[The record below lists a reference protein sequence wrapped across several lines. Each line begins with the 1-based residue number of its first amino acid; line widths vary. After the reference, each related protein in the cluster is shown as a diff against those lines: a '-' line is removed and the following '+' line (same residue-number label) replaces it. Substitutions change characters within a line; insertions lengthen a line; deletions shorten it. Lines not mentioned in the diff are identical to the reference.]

1 NLFVSAENSQFD
13 NYMSGPQV
21 IEVVVIDSDIDDTD
35 EAKGEPD
42 VTINGKVLRMI
53 QAVDGNWY
61 GYFADRTQAS
71 IADNTALNVGGDSQ
85 VGLANQ
91 GLEFGTL
98 CSNAD
103 GTDGYI
109 GFDIGDT
116 DGIAVPAIG
125 GVLGGENGT
134 ATGAAITTACA
145 AVGTPN
151 EVTTNATNNVVREA
165 KVPNSTLDTT
175 ATDDEI
181 GQIGLG
187 LPTTVTGG
195 GAADVDGLW
204 PFIQL
209 YALNPTGNVVVQYN
223 KGGGV
228 QSTTLTFDTVDQF
241 AGVTMDRSVY
251 TRDAQVHLTVTDLWL
266 NIDPTDEDSWTFGT
280 NSSFVAAN
288 TDTGVSASAD
298 GLTTNYQVFN
308 ENGGAAGAADD
319 NGVID
324 ISGNFSSLMI
334 EDNGVLILNVDAQS
348 SGTNVITLQD
358 NDDSILTGCTQDV
371 STCAVGNTATT
382 HLAGQGLGVGSQ
394 PITITEQGPNTGVF
408 GTYDESDVS
417 ALIVTSDALRG
428 TSATIDYNESP
439 VTVLT
444 GFEFGTIDI
453 QPIDD
458 EWNSGE
464 EIPVILVDNDANKN
478 SRVDED
484 LDLNNPAVT
493 LIPSLVT
500 GDPFTLGESTNSTGP
515 VAIYMNAHAHPI
527 TGLVTAAVANNY
539 VSANMTVDLFSQIG
553 RVNSTDTTQSIVGSP
568 AAAETNS
575 LLIDLRT
582 SMGELRASIGNTE
595 STTAPLHGM
604 NLFNYDVR
612 SFNNTGTFDIYLIN
626 ATASTLI
633 DTTTG
638 AAGGLTTSS
647 PVGFLKLVNN
657 GTSQGLVS
665 LNSTFINT
673 QLFATA
679 AVGGSGFA
687 LDSNGIGL
695 LFKHNALGG
704 FVTVSDAVDPI
715 VADFFSFGFTNDGL
729 EAGDR
734 VANQI
739 IRIEAEETG
748 DNTGTFAGSLEYTMV
763 NQINI
768 LDASTYTGLSTIA
781 SDPGFIVIE
790 DLTD

>member
-1 NLFVSAENSQFD
+1 MMPVAHAANANLFVSAENSQFD

-42 VTINGKVLRMI
+42 VTVNGKILRMV

-61 GYFADRTQAS
+61 GYFADRKQAS
-71 IADNTALNVGGDSQ
+71 IADFVATGGTGVAGQSLD
-85 VGLANQ
+85 
-91 GLEFGTL
+91 FGTL
-98 CSNAD
+98 C
-103 GTDGYI
+103 
-109 GFDIGDT
+109 
-116 DGIAVPAIG
+116 
-125 GVLGGENGT
+125 
-134 ATGAAITTACA
+134 ATGAGTNTVVGVTVDDTVGVAIPLASLIGVAGQNGTSTGVALTTACVQNTDSA
-145 AVGTPN
+145 NSAVDILT
-151 EVTTNATNNVVREA
+151 ATDVQNVVREA
-165 KVPNSTLDTT
+165 KTPNTTLTT
-175 ATDDEI
+175 TDSD
-181 GQIGLG
+181 GQIGING
-187 LPTTVTGG
+187 TEV
-195 GAADVDGLW
+195 W

-209 YALNPTGNVVVQYN
+209 YSLNPTGNVVVQYN

-241 AGVTMDRSVY
+241 AGAALDRAVY
-251 TRDAQVHLTVTDLWL
+251 TRDAQVHVTVTDLWL

-280 NSSFVAAN
+280 V
-288 TDTGVSASAD
+288 
-298 GLTTNYQVFN
+298 TTAPTSNYQVFN
-308 ENGGAAGAADD
+308 ENGAAAAAGDIA
-319 NGVID
+319 GSIID
-324 ISGNFSSLMI
+324 VSGNFTSLMI
-334 EDNGVLILNVDAQS
+334 EANGVLKVNADAQT
-348 SGTNVITLQD
+348 SGTNVLTLQD
-358 NDDSILTGCTQDV
+358 NDDSIIACTTAQDAA
-371 STCAVGNTATT
+371 TCAVATDAAGNTVTSGVGL
-382 HLAGQGLGVGSQ
+382 LAGTQ

-417 ALIVTSDALRG
+417 SIIVTSGALRG
-428 TSATIDYNESP
+428 TSATIDYNETP
-439 VTVLT
+439 VSVLV
-444 GFEFGTIDI
+444 GFDFGTIDI
-453 QPIDD
+453 QAADD

-464 EIPVILVDNDANKN
+464 EIPVILVDGDANKN

-704 FVTVSDAVDPI
+704 FVTVTDAVDPI
-715 VADFFSFGFTNDGL
+715 VAEVPLKASLVTM
-729 EAGDR
+729 
-734 VANQI
+734 I
-739 IRIEAEETG
+739 AET
-748 DNTGTFAGSLEYTMV
+748 S
-763 NQINI
+763 
-768 LDASTYTGLSTIA
+768 AS
-781 SDPGFIVIE
+781 
-790 DLTD
+790 